1 MKKIAFTG
9 GGSAGHVVPNIALID
24 DLKKYGDFEVCY
36 FGSNGME
43 KELICARGIPYFQT
57 DCPKLIRSKS
67 FSAFKKNLQI
77 PFRLHRAIAKTKQA
91 LKKEKPDLVFSK
103 GGFVAL
109 PVVLAARKLKIP
121 CFTHESDYSAGLAN
135 RLIAKKCNAVFTSF
149 PETAKSF
156 KNGVFTGAPM
166 RKELF
171 EKDKIAAKICFGL
184 PISKP
189 TILIVGGGQGSE
201 ILNNGI
207 RNALSQ
213 LQDFSVLHL
222 CGKGN
227 IVKSARENYRQF
239 EYLENI
245 GDAYAAADII
255 LSRAGAGAIFEIL
268 ALKKP
273 ALFIP
278 LENASRGDQ
287 LENASYFEKKG
298 LCAVLRESEIQ
309 KLPNALRETYSNA
322 TLKRNLKNCDLTCGN
337 DRILTEL
344 KAFLQ

>member
-24 DLKKYGDFEVCY
+24 ELKKSGEFEVCY

-43 KELICARGIPYFQT
+43 KHLICARNIPYFQT
-57 DCPKLIRSKS
+57 QCPKLIREKS

-77 PFRLHRAIAKTKQA
+77 PFRLRRAILEAKRA
-91 LKKEKPDLVFSK
+91 LKTEKPDLVFSK

-109 PVVLAARKLKIP
+109 PVVLAARQLKIP
-121 CFTHESDYSAGLAN
+121 CFTHESDYTAGLAN

-149 PETAKSF
+149 PETAKRF
-156 KNGVFTGAPM
+156 KNGIFTGAPM

-171 EKDKIAAKICFGL
+171 EKDKISAKIKFGL

-189 TILIVGGGQGSE
+189 TILVVGGGQGSE
-201 ILNNGI
+201 ILNTAI
-207 RNALSQ
+207 RNSLPH
-213 LQDFSVLHL
+213 LKEFSILHL

-227 IVKSARENYRQF
+227 ATQSFLENYRQF
-239 EYLENI
+239 EYLENM
-245 GDAYAAADII
+245 GEAYAASDIV

-273 ALFIP
+273 AVLVP
-278 LENASRGDQ
+278 LEGASRGDQ
-287 LENASYFEKKG
+287 LENAKYFEEKG
-298 LCAVLRESEIQ
+298 LCVLLKQSQIQ
-309 KLPNALRETYSNA
+309 DLPRVIRETYANEE
-322 TLKRNLKNCDLTCGN
+322 LKRNLKKCNFSRGN
-337 DRILTEL
+337 DRILSEI